1 MRNTDHL
8 CNKLKN
14 WVYGVLGVTQTRNSF
29 QLENIEVLIHE
40 AIGSEYKT
48 GTLKSSINI
57 KESSYEIEILLKEK
71 PITDNET
78 TEDDGG

>member
-1 MRNTDHL
+1 MRQHNN
-8 CNKLKN
+8 CNKLRN
-14 WVYGVLGVTQTRNSF
+14 WIYGVLGVTQTRNNVT
-29 QLENIEVLIHE
+29 LENIEVLIHE
-40 AIGSEYKT
+40 AISSEYKT

-57 KESSYEIEILLKEK
+57 KESVYEVEILLKEK